1 MCIQGVYNM
10 YTRCIHGVC
19 KVYSMC
25 IKGKLNFLTDINCFR
40 LAFDGDEAPDL
51 LKECYIRD
59 IHCISS
65 LLKMYFR

>member
-1 MCIQGVYNM
+1 MKSIDVAYIV
-10 YTRCIHGVC
+10 TWVLL
-19 KVYSMC
+19 S
-25 IKGKLNFLTDINCFR
+25 R
-40 LAFDGDEAPDL
+40 LAFDGDEPPDL